1 MAVALAF
8 FFGFGW
14 IVLVTTGR
22 GGVCSSNCTSVGSEP
37 SAADVATEVVEA
49 VAPAVADV
57 VANAQP
63 VIDMPDPIDAAAG
76 DAIRMEASSDAEVRR
91 IREEADARIRVIE
104 AEARAAA
111 GIIETAAD
119 AAPEPEVVE
128 LEPDPVTPDP
138 GAALMAYV
146 EKRSP
151 LFTL

>member
-1 MAVALAF
+1 MTDTPDDLTPTERAALLRAQADE
-8 FFGFGW
+8 
-14 IVLVTTGR
+14 LEA
-22 GGVCSSNCTSVGSEP
+22 GSTP
-37 SAADVATEVVEA
+37 DPIDVATEVVEA
-49 VAPAVADV
+49 VAPAVAEV
-57 VANAQP
+57 VANAAP

-128 LEPDPVTPDP
+128 LETEPVQPDP
-138 GAALMAYV
+138 GADDSDPKATRGFLS
-146 EKRSP
+146 RW
-151 LFTL
+151 FG